1 MKHLLLT
8 AFLLLGACSDLAGN
22 EKGGIIS
29 NANINGSTFREADAH
44 CRQYGKLASVRQTMD
59 TFATR
64 GIVFDCI

>member
-22 EKGGIIS
+22 EKGGIIM
-29 NANINGSTFREADAH
+29 NANVNSATFRDADAH
-44 CRQYGKLASVRQTMD
+44 CKQYGKSASVRQAID
-59 TFATR
+59 TITTR